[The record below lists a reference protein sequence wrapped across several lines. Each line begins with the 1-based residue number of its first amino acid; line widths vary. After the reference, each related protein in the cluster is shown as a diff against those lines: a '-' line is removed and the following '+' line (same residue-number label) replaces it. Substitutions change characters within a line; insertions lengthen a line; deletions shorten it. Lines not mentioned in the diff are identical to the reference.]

1 MESIN
6 PIHIQSSLLH
16 IPHPHFLMSSN
27 NSLSTPDVR
36 NFTHAALYYI
46 EQASYLAADSEL
58 SRQTEGMEL
67 KKTVFCT
74 GFYGAVSPVVN

>member
-1 MESIN
+1 
-6 PIHIQSSLLH
+6 
-16 IPHPHFLMSSN
+16 MSSN